1 MSGKMKNSLQLF
13 MMDKMEEATATGQV
27 TIEQRDESLES
38 GEGDLPKLPLS
49 KYTQSTSSIQLIIKQ
64 PGKFDTRRRFK
75 TVEPYRRKEPEIKP
89 QLARRDTR

>member
-49 KYTQSTSSIQLIIKQ
+49 KYTQSTSSI
-64 PGKFDTRRRFK
+64 
-75 TVEPYRRKEPEIKP
+75 
-89 QLARRDTR
+89 